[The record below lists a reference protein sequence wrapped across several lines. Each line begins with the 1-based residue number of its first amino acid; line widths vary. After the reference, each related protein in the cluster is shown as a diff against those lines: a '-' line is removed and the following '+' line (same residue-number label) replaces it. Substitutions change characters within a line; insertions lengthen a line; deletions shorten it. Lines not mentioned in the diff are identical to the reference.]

1 MNAPKW
7 KPGSLKIAASLA
19 ALVAVGVGLI
29 VSMLHIPQAV
39 AATRAAL
46 VELIAPSR
54 PFFGSA
60 NGSANYATI
69 GPGSTGVLAV
79 SSITLTN
86 FGSTLRTVF
95 IFRPVLADGATCGSS
110 EVAGGSSPRF
120 YVIVPPAQTVHLT
133 YPVPIVYSA
142 ASGLSCVAFGG
153 ALNVDISLNGFLQ

>member
-19 ALVAVGVGLI
+19 ALVAVCVGLI

-60 NGSANYATI
+60 NGSANYSTI
-69 GPGSTGVLAV
+69 GPASAEVLAV
-79 SSITLTN
+79 SSITLQARAGRRRDLRQQRGCGRLVTTLLRHRATGTN
-86 FGSTLRTVF
+86 RASDLPGPHRLLGGVRAVVRG
-95 IFRPVLADGATCGSS
+95 FR
-110 EVAGGSSPRF
+110 R
-120 YVIVPPAQTVHLT
+120 
-133 YPVPIVYSA
+133 SA
-142 ASGLSCVAFGG
+142 ER
-153 ALNVDISLNGFLQ
+153 